1 MIKLVK
7 RLIWSWRFASAF
19 ADVKSA
25 GGPYLDVSDEV
36 AYREAL
42 FRVGPRP

>member
-1 MIKLVK
+1 MTILLK
-7 RLIWSWRFASAF
+7 RIIWHWRFARAF

-36 AYREAL
+36 AYRSAL
-42 FRVGPRP
+42 LRVGPRP